1 MCCVPQVLSLVVE
14 VSWQP
19 NYRCHIE
26 PLLSVIVYWMLLK
39 GPQAL
44 KPPADLVTRD
54 ILGAGGPAEAAQGC
68 GGITVAR
75 EWRLIKKM

>member
-1 MCCVPQVLSLVVE
+1 
-14 VSWQP
+14 
-19 NYRCHIE
+19 
-26 PLLSVIVYWMLLK
+26 MLLK

-44 KPPADLVTRD
+44 KPPADLLTRD

-75 EWRLIKKM
+75 E